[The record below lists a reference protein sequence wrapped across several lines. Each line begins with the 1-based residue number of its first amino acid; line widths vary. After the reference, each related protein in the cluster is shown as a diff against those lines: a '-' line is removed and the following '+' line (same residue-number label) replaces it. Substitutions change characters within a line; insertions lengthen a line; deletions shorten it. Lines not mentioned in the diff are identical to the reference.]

1 MLEALLI
8 FFLSLSL
15 FLFFSHWVTSLDL
28 SSSSLNVSFVISIW
42 LLHLSSEMLF
52 SDVVIGC
59 LDGEVERAVRN
70 VSLEIKIEKIRIFS
84 QMEI

>member
-1 MLEALLI
+1 
-8 FFLSLSL
+8 
-15 FLFFSHWVTSLDL
+15 
-28 SSSSLNVSFVISIW
+28 
-42 LLHLSSEMLF
+42 MLF